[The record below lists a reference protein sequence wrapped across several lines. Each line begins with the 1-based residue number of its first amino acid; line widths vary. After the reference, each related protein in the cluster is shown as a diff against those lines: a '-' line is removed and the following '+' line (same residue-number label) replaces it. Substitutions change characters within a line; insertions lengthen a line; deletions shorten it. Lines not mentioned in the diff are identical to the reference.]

1 MENLCEK
8 KMCHITKKMHPS
20 EVMIRFV
27 LSPSNVFTLDLFNEF
42 DGKEFYV
49 LASRKI
55 LVKMKDFASNKFG
68 RDFQQENLISRID
81 SILLKRIVSLI
92 ALSRKAGK
100 VIIGHEQI
108 QRYLLTNKIELLL
121 QARDGSENRKKNLTL
136 PRSQTSRINCLNR
149 KELGIPFRRDAITN
163 VGFLKSSFTNP
174 LIFDTAR
181 LGNLRSC

>member
-1 MENLCEK
+1 MKNLCEK
-8 KMCHITKKMHPS
+8 KICHITKKMHPN
-20 EVMIRFV
+20 ELMIRFV

-49 LASRKI
+49 LASKKI
-55 LVKMKDFASNKFG
+55 LIKMKEFASKKYE
-68 RDFQQENLISRID
+68 RDFQQENLVSRID

-100 VIIGHEQI
+100 VIIGYEKI
-108 QRYLLTNKIELLL
+108 QRYLLMNKIELLL
-121 QARDGSENRKKNLTL
+121 QARDGSENRKKDLAL
-136 PRSQTSRINCLNR
+136 PKSQASRINCLNK
-149 KELGIPFRRDAITN
+149 KELGIPFRRDVITN

-181 LGNLRSC
+181 LGNLRRC

>member
-1 MENLCEK
+1 MKNLYEK

-20 EVMIRFV
+20 ELMIRFV
-27 LSPSNVFTLDLFNEF
+27 LSTSNEFTLDLFNEF

-49 LASRKI
+49 LASKNI
-55 LVKMKDFASNKFG
+55 LIKMKEFASKKYE
-68 RDFQQENLISRID
+68 RKFQQKNLVSSID
-81 SILLKRIVSLI
+81 SILLKRILSLI

-100 VIIGHEQI
+100 VIIGYEKI
-108 QRYLLTNKIELLL
+108 QRCLLTNKIELLL
-121 QARDGSENRKKNLTL
+121 QARDGSENRKKDLAL
-136 PRSQTSRINCLNR
+136 PKSQASRINCLNS

-181 LGNLRSC
+181 LGNLRRC